1 MFGESTG
8 SSESEE
14 ETIADLAI
22 GKRLK
27 RQFSEK
33 QIPAAKVFQ
42 ESQSQSDSEKTPAN
56 VNVPSTQEVFADFVV
71 DDNQDWYSSGSERER
86 QLPTP
91 ENEREPTTPRYS
103 DNEMDE
109 ESKSE
114 SFGEVSSEGS
124 VYAPPKKKK
133 SKKKQKKQ
141 ITQLENSKGYSQKSI
156 EQSKEKKRCQGNFH
170 C

>member
-1 MFGESTG
+1 LFGESTG

-33 QIPAAKVFQ
+33 QIPA
-42 ESQSQSDSEKTPAN
+42 AN

-114 SFGEVSSEGS
+114 SFEVSSEGS
-124 VYAPPKKKK
+124 VDAPPKKKPYVKKTKKNK
-133 SKKKQKKQ
+133 SPNLKLQRVQPKEHRTVQRNKKVPRQCS
-141 ITQLENSKGYSQKSI
+141 LLM
-156 EQSKEKKRCQGNFH
+156 H
-170 C
+170 L

>member
-1 MFGESTG
+1 MFFVNRALTKIDELFGESTG

-42 ESQSQSDSEKTPAN
+42 ESQSQSDSEKTPPT
-56 VNVPSTQEVFADFVV
+56 VNVPSIQEVFADFVV

-91 ENEREPTTPRYS
+91 EHEREPTTPRYS
-103 DNEMDE
+103 
-109 ESKSE
+109 
-114 SFGEVSSEGS
+114 
-124 VYAPPKKKK
+124 
-133 SKKKQKKQ
+133 
-141 ITQLENSKGYSQKSI
+141 
-156 EQSKEKKRCQGNFH
+156 
-170 C
+170 

>member
-1 MFGESTG
+1 MFFFGNRALTKIDELFGESTG

-71 DDNQDWYSSGSERER
+71 DNNQDWYSSGSERER

-114 SFGEVSSEGS
+114 SFGEISSEGS
-124 VYAPPKKKK
+124 VYAPPKKK
-133 SKKKQKKQ
+133 QK
-141 ITQLENSKGYSQKSI
+141 
-156 EQSKEKKRCQGNFH
+156 
-170 C
+170 